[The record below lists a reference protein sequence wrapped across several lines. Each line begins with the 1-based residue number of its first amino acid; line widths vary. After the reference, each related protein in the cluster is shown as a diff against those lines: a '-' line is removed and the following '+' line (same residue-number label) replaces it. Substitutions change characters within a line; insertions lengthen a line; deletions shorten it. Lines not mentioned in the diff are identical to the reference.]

1 MESQKEKTVIYLNLL
16 DALCF
21 KCLST
26 SYWGEA
32 VLTAVYLINRVISG
46 VLGNTSPIKSMLS
59 HFPSAPILQ
68 NLKTRVF
75 GCVAFVHVH
84 KQYRN
89 KLDPRAIM
97 CIFLGYAPNK
107 RGYKCYH
114 PPNRNF
120 FCLQRCHFS

>member
-1 MESQKEKTVIYLNLL
+1 MFQMSVPN
-16 DALCF
+16 
-21 KCLST
+21 

-32 VLTAVYLINRVISG
+32 VLTAVYLINRVISR

-89 KLDPRAIM
+89 KLDPRAIR
-97 CIFLGYAPNK
+97 CIFLGYAPNLTK
-107 RGYKCYH
+107 EGANVIILPVEIFLSPKMSLFMRICRILLVLSLRG
-114 PPNRNF
+114 
-120 FCLQRCHFS
+120 ST